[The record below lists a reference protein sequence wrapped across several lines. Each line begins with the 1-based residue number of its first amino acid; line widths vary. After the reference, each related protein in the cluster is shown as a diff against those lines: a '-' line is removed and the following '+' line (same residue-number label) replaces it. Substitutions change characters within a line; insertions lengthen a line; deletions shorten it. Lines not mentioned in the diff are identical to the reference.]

1 MYTVCYTNENGQDV
15 WERCESRNEVA
26 ALLTREGL
34 RADPDVLIFTP
45 EADDE
50 TIAAEDIF
58 TGI

>member
-15 WERCESRNEVA
+15 WERCESRNEV
-26 ALLTREGL
+26 
-34 RADPDVLIFTP
+34 ADPDVLIFTP